1 MPISFLLVASSRPNI
16 IPTPRSWLP
25 APRFTNPLGDRAI
38 ALDRKSQRINE
49 QIRYTPIRVIGA
61 EGDQL
66 GVLETAEALQ
76 RAKDLGLDLVEV
88 APQEKPPVCRIMD
101 FGKFKYQQKKRQHKG
116 HTHHSKN
123 KELRVRPKI
132 GDHDLMTKVNRAK
145 EFLAEKDKVIFS
157 VIFRGRENAHTEEGY
172 KLVQPPAKGIGTG
185 RQTRAIAAMQGR
197 RIVVIFAPK
206 VPTSVV
212 LQAPARASL
221 QLPAATASI
230 CPHDPISGLPGFA
243 TDFRFGAA

>member
-1 MPISFLLVASSRPNI
+1 MPKICNGES
-16 IPTPRSWLP
+16 
-25 APRFTNPLGDRAI
+25 TNPSPESGIPHPQTPGDSPI
-38 ALDRKSQRINE
+38 ALAQKGQRINE
-49 QIRYTPIRVIGA
+49 QIRISPVRVIGHD
-61 EGDQL
+61 GTLL
-66 GVLETAEALQ
+66 GVIETVEALT
-76 RAKDLGLDLVEV
+76 RAREVGMDLVEV

-123 KELRVRPKI
+123 KELRLRPKI

-172 KLVQPPAKGIGTG
+172 KLVQRLQKELEPVAKLE
-185 RQTRAIAAMQGR
+185 QSPQMQGR

-206 VPTSVV
+206 
-212 LQAPARASL
+212 
-221 QLPAATASI
+221 
-230 CPHDPISGLPGFA
+230 
-243 TDFRFGAA
+243 